1 MKKKLISKKF
11 LIIFILLFIFFVGLF
26 ARENKKKK
34 ELTEAQL
41 KFLSEPE
48 NLDFIFKIVEEERD
62 RLKNIANIKLKSG
75 LVNLSIKRTDI
86 EAELI
91 KLTAPLLNN
100 IKIDK
105 QKTEGQYAQE
115 YVYNLNK
122 IKNLN
127 IDFSN
132 KQSIFSSGELL
143 YEIAQ
148 ELSLISVPPAYEEVH
163 KSQVLILG
171 TLGNALKNLA
181 LTDDYEKGVALM
193 QIINNLIDEE
203 KKLAEKINR

>member
-1 MKKKLISKKF
+1 M
-11 LIIFILLFIFFVGLF
+11 IIFILLFIFFVGLF

-48 NLDFIFKIVEEERD
+48 NLDFIFKIVKEERD
-62 RLKNIANIKLKSG
+62 RLKDIANIKLKSS
-75 LVNLSIKRTDI
+75 LVNLSIKRTDL

-105 QKTEGQYAQE
+105 QKTENQYAQE
-115 YVYNLNK
+115 YVYSLNK

-132 KQSIFSSGELL
+132 KQSILSSGELL

-163 KSQVLILG
+163 KSQVIILG

-193 QIINNLIDEE
+193 QIINNLIEEE

>member
-48 NLDFIFKIVEEERD
+48 NLDFIFKIVKEERD
-62 RLKNIANIKLKSG
+62 RLKDIANIKLKSS
-75 LVNLSIKRTDI
+75 LVNLSIKRTDL

-105 QKTEGQYAQE
+105 QKTENQYAQE
-115 YVYNLNK
+115 YVYSLNK

-132 KQSIFSSGELL
+132 KQSILSSGELL

-163 KSQVLILG
+163 KSQVIILG

-193 QIINNLIDEE
+193 QIINNLIEEE

>member
-1 MKKKLISKKF
+1 MKKKLIDKKF
-11 LIIFILLFIFFVGLF
+11 LIIFILLFIFFVGF
-26 ARENKKKK
+26 FTRENKKKE

-62 RLKNIANIKLKSG
+62 RLKNIANIKLKSS
-75 LVNLSIKRTDI
+75 LVNLSIKRTDL

-122 IKNLN
+122 VKNLN

-143 YEIAQ
+143 YETAQ

>member
-41 KFLSEPE
+41 NFLSVPE

-62 RLKNIANIKLKSG
+62 RLKNIANIKLKNS
-75 LVNLSIKRTDI
+75 LVNLSIKRTDL

-132 KQSIFSSGELL
+132 KQSIFSSGKLL
-143 YEIAQ
+143 YETAQ

>member
-115 YVYNLNK
+115 YVYTLNK

-181 LTDDYEKGVALM
+181 LNDDYEKGVALM

>member
-1 MKKKLISKKF
+1 MKKKIISKKF
-11 LIIFILLFIFFVGLF
+11 LIIFILLFIFFVGFF
-26 ARENKKKK
+26 ATENKKKK

-48 NLDFIFKIVEEERD
+48 NFDFIFKIVEEERD

-100 IKIDK
+100 IKMDK

-115 YVYNLNK
+115 YVYTLNK

-132 KQSIFSSGELL
+132 KQSIFSSGELI
-143 YEIAQ
+143 YETAQ

-193 QIINNLIDEE
+193 QIINNLIEEE

>member
-62 RLKNIANIKLKSG
+62 RLKNIANIKLKSS
-75 LVNLSIKRTDI
+75 LVNLSIKRTDL

-143 YEIAQ
+143 YETAQ

-163 KSQVLILG
+163 KSQVIILG

>member
-26 ARENKKKK
+26 TRENKKKE

-48 NLDFIFKIVEEERD
+48 NLDFIFKIVEEERN

-143 YEIAQ
+143 YETAQ